1 MVVITSKQEN
11 KVFGFGNQ
19 LEYLPNGYPVIVD
32 KGVGFALSD
41 IHISED
47 VHSVPEGV
55 LIGKYLYTP
64 KEGFYI
70 DPNYT
75 EPDQNPW
82 GLPPELVDEIQTDY
96 REKLA
101 KEVSENGYNA

>member
-41 IHISED
+41 INIYED
-47 VHSVPEGV
+47 VQSVPEEV
-55 LIGKYLYTP
+55 VIGNTYTP
-64 KEGFYI
+64 QKKDFILTLIILNQTKILGDYH
-70 DPNYT
+70 
-75 EPDQNPW
+75 QN
-82 GLPPELVDEIQTDY
+82 L
-96 REKLA
+96 
-101 KEVSENGYNA
+101 